1 MDRRHGK
8 RPLPSEASK
17 AEEKEVDDFASY
29 ESSVSET
36 DVSAMV
42 SALSRVIGTGHH
54 EAVAGASNE
63 EASQPTPD
71 QGT

>member
-8 RPLPSEASK
+8 RPLPSEAPK
-17 AEEKEVDDFASY
+17 EEKEDDDFASY
-29 ESSVSET
+29 ESSLSET

-42 SALSRVIGTGHH
+42 SALTRVIGTGQH
-54 EAVAGASNE
+54 EAVAGAGKE
-63 EASQPTPD
+63 EASQQTPD